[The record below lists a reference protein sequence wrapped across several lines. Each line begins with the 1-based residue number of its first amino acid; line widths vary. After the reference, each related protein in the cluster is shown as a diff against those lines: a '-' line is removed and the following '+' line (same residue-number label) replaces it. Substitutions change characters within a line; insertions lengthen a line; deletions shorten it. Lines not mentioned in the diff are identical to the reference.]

1 MGIGGDNSWGAHTH
15 DEYKLFANR
24 DYAYTYRLR
33 PLTDVSGATA
43 AARRP
48 TATEFSG

>member
-1 MGIGGDNSWGAHTH
+1 MGVGGDNSWGAHTH

-33 PLTDVSGATA
+33 PTRDVDGATA
-43 AARRP
+43 ASRRP
-48 TATEFSG
+48 TATR